1 MYETP
6 LARECR
12 EYGSWL
18 CPEVPR
24 AVVDA
29 VQVQAGLFGGVRE
42 DVFLKTVVA
51 ELRAGGNELGRQG
64 LGVCDD
70 APQLQWSN
78 A

>member
-6 LARECR
+6 LAREYR

-18 CPEVPR
+18 CPKVPR

-42 DVFLKTVVA
+42 DVLLETVVA
-51 ELRAGGNELGRQG
+51 ELWSGGK
-64 LGVCDD
+64 
-70 APQLQWSN
+70 
-78 A
+78 